1 MKVSFNGVLMT
12 EQSNAYHQKAY
23 LETLQNYNRQEG
35 EATLGAEGWVNELNV
50 RDSLTP
56 PMLLM
61 MMNPIPM
68 TGMEKQGSKR

>member
-23 LETLQNYNRQEG
+23 LETLQNYKRQEG

-61 MMNPIPM
+61 MMNPIQM